1 MSQQS
6 TATDI
11 NALLDDLD
19 AGVFREKL
27 GRTLS
32 DVAAGIIATGK
43 QGKVTVTFT
52 MKQIDD
58 ARQVSMSHEV
68 SKVEPT
74 AKGKKTEVNITSTP
88 LHVGRGG
95 KLTLFPENQGKF
107 DFQPEGQ
114 GNTQRA

>member
-1 MSQQS
+1 MANEP
-6 TATDI
+6 TVTDI

-19 AGVFREKL
+19 AGVFRDKV
-27 GRTLS
+27 GRALS
-32 DVAAGIIATGK
+32 EVAAGIVAFGK
-43 QGKVTVTFT
+43 QGKVTVTFD

-58 ARQVSMSHEV
+58 ARQVSCTHKV
-68 SKVEPT
+68 SKIEPT
-74 AKGKKTEVNITSTP
+74 QKGKRTEENTTSTP

-114 GNTQRA
+114 GTTQRA

>member
-1 MSQQS
+1 MANEPTS
-6 TATDI
+6 TDI

-19 AGVFREKL
+19 AGIFREKL

-58 ARQVSMSHEV
+58 ARQISMSHEV

-107 DFQPEGQ
+107 EFQPEGQ
-114 GNTQRA
+114 GDTQRA